1 MVSIYSRGVPSIFVE
16 LWSSLVPLIPSY
28 WEVMGLG

>member
-1 MVSIYSRGVPSIFVE
+1 MVSIYSRDVPSIFVE
-16 LWSSLVPLIPSY
+16 LWNSLVPLTPSY